1 MMCDC
6 YNLIYLNEIFCLDSG
21 GSGGGDYGV
30 LMIIIVH
37 IKFEN
42 MKPVSGTVTH
52 INGPITSE
60 STIIESQITKQV
72 HG

>member
-1 MMCDC
+1 
-6 YNLIYLNEIFCLDSG
+6 
-21 GSGGGDYGV
+21 
-30 LMIIIVH
+30 MIIIVH